1 MDFTLSE
8 EQRDIQK
15 AAQEFAQGE
24 FDADLALELDREG
37 RFPEAIRKK
46 ACQLGFIGLGCP
58 EEFGG
63 QGLGQLET
71 VLVTEEFCRRDSS
84 IGCALSLIDFGSHI
98 ILKFGTDQQKR
109 RWIPSIMEGRAISSW
124 ASMED
129 MAADLVDISTSC
141 LRKGE
146 ECIIEGTK
154 EFVVNGPIAD
164 YFVVLC
170 GEGEGNGSAHTLLSH
185 VVVERDRDGIEI
197 TPVEKMGMRMVPM
210 ARVQLTGVRVPI
222 ENMVGKKGDGH
233 KQAHDL
239 CGAGGLV
246 VAAQAL
252 GSSQG
257 AFDRALDYSRQRVQF
272 GKKLSQFQAIRHKLA
287 DMATRIEAAR
297 WLTYRAAAEYD
308 EKGGEFTSIPIAR
321 LYATE
326 AAVDIAD
333 EAVQIF
339 GGYGY
344 IVDQDIEHF
353 FRDAW
358 VIDLYGAMG
367 RDGRDEIA
375 EALLG
380 NSSKGPL

>member
-8 EQRDIQK
+8 EQKDIQK
-15 AAQEFAQGE
+15 AAREFAQGE

-37 RFPEAIRKK
+37 RFPESIHKK
-46 ACQLGFIGLGCP
+46 ACELGFIGLGYP

-63 QGLGQLET
+63 QGLGQLEN
-71 VLVTEEFCRRDSS
+71 VLVIEEFCRRDSS

-98 ILKFGTDQQKR
+98 ILKFGTDQQR
-109 RWIPSIMEGRAISSW
+109 ERWIPPIMTGKALSSW
-124 ASMED
+124 AFMEQ
-129 MAADLVDISTSC
+129 AGDLVDISTSFVQQ
-141 LRKGE
+141 E
-146 ECIIEGTK
+146 DEYSIEGTK

-170 GEGEGNGSAHTLLSH
+170 REDEGNGPPPSLFSH
-185 VVVERDRDGIEI
+185 VVVETKREGVEI
-197 TPVEKMGMRMVPM
+197 TPVGKMGMRMVPT
-210 ARVQLTGVRVPI
+210 ARIQLTRVRVPV
-222 ENMVGKKGDGH
+222 ENMVGKKGDGY

-239 CGAGGLV
+239 CRAGGLV

-257 AFDRALDYSRQRVQF
+257 AFDRALDYSRQRMQF

-308 EKGGEFTSIPIAR
+308 EKGAESTSIPIAR

-326 AAVDIAD
+326 AAVEIAD

-380 NSSKGPL
+380 GPSR

>member
-15 AAQEFAQGE
+15 AAREFAQGE

-37 RFPEAIRKK
+37 RFPESIHKK
-46 ACQLGFIGLGCP
+46 ACELGFIGLGYP

-63 QGLGQLET
+63 QGLGHLEN
-71 VLVTEEFCRRDSS
+71 VLVIEEFCRRDSS

-98 ILKFGTDQQKR
+98 ILKFGTDQQKE
-109 RWIPSIMEGRAISSW
+109 RWIRPIMTGQAISSW
-124 ASMED
+124 AFMERAGD
-129 MAADLVDISTSC
+129 LADVSTSFFQQ
-141 LRKGE
+141 E
-146 ECIIEGTK
+146 EEYSIEGTK
-154 EFVVNGPIAD
+154 EFVVNGPVAD

-170 GEGEGNGSAHTLLSH
+170 GEGEGKGSAHTLLSH
-185 VVVERDRDGIEI
+185 AVVERDREGVEI
-197 TPVEKMGMRMVPM
+197 TPVGKMGMRMVPT
-210 ARVQLTGVRVPI
+210 ARVQLTKVRVPV
-222 ENMVGKKGDGH
+222 ENMVGEKGDGR

-239 CGAGGLV
+239 CRAGGLV

-252 GSSQG
+252 GASQG
-257 AFDRALDYSRQRVQF
+257 AFDRALDYSRQRMQF

-308 EKGGEFTSIPIAR
+308 EKGAESTSIPIAR

-326 AAVDIAD
+326 AAVEIAD

-380 NSSKGPL
+380 GPSR

>member
-8 EQRDIQK
+8 EQRDIQR
-15 AAQEFAQGE
+15 AAREFAQGE
-24 FDADLALELDREG
+24 FEEDIALEPDREC
-37 RFPEAIRKK
+37 RFPDAIRKK
-46 ACQLGFIGLGCP
+46 ACELGFIGLAYP
-58 EEFGG
+58 EELGG
-63 QGLGQLET
+63 QGLGQLEI

-109 RWIPSIMEGRAISSW
+109 RWIIPIMEGKTLSSW
-124 ASMED
+124 ASMENK
-129 MAADLVDISTSC
+129 AADLVDISTSC

-146 ECIIEGTK
+146 QCIIEGTK

-170 GEGEGNGSAHTLLSH
+170 REDEENRSPHPLLSH
-185 VVVERDRDGIEI
+185 VVVERDRKGVEI
-197 TPVEKMGMRMVPM
+197 TPVEKMGMRMVVT
-210 ARVQLTGVRVPI
+210 ARVQLTRVTLPV
-222 ENMVGKKGDGH
+222 ENMVGNRGDGH

-239 CGAGGLV
+239 CKASGLV

-252 GSSQG
+252 GVSQG

-272 GKKLSQFQAIRHKLA
+272 GKRLSQFQAIRHKLA

-308 EKGGEFTSIPIAR
+308 KKRVESPSIPIAR

-326 AAVDIAD
+326 AAVEIAD

-380 NSSKGPL
+380 GPSG